1 MNIKSLNYFIE
12 VAKEKSFTNA
22 SKNLFVCQSALSKA
36 IKTFENELVRYNFN

>member
-22 SKNLFVCQSALSKA
+22 SKNLFNSNK
-36 IKTFENELVRYNFN
+36 ENISVQIGLFF

>member
-22 SKNLFVCQSALSKA
+22 SKKSFCLSICLK
-36 IKTFENELVRYNFN
+36 

>member
-36 IKTFENELVRYNFN
+36 NFWKWVRYNFNW